1 MWPHLRLFHPPLGSV
16 CVLWTCLYSCV
27 FRVVPLA
34 GGPCSLCRW
43 AEERSS
49 GGRQNRRGCRSSASP
64 PLRYPWSGEIHCPT
78 TGSPGTHT
86 HTRTRT
92 HTTGTHT
99 YTDKYAGDAGGRQ
112 TRMHAGANMCTCG
125 HARTKKHA
133 GKCIHHRKGYKS
145 AHVHTLVCFCSF
157 LILCAHTQTHTHVTH
172 VHIHPHDST
181 FHTPYAFLSDI
192 PELK

>member
-1 MWPHLRLFHPPLGSV
+1 MNTYVKFCLQMWADLKLFHPPLGPM

-86 HTRTRT
+86 HTRT
-92 HTTGTHT
+92 HTTRTHT
-99 YTDKYAGDAGGRQ
+99 YTDTYAGDAGGAADQ
-112 TRMHAGANMCTCG
+112 N
-125 HARTKKHA
+125 ARR
-133 GKCIHHRKGYKS
+133 RK
-145 AHVHTLVCFCSF
+145 HVHMRTCEDKE
-157 LILCAHTQTHTHVTH
+157 TRREM
-172 VHIHPHDST
+172 
-181 FHTPYAFLSDI
+181 HTPSKGL
-192 PELK
+192 